1 MIYRHA
7 ILLMFRASTSIRL
20 TVLRQSRTMATG
32 KQIKFSDDV
41 RNVSLSPP
49 PPPRS
54 GPLRSNRACASL
66 ARRFGRRRV

>member
-1 MIYRHA
+1 M
-7 ILLMFRASTSIRL
+7 LRASTSIRL

-49 PPPRS
+49 SRS

-66 ARRFGRRRV
+66 ARRFGRRVRAAPR